1 MYAYIDFISITW
13 LGDSAVAIHN
23 ANPVAIKLLAS
34 VYMCYIR
41 LLLFV
46 CFFHYDRFCIYIFQ
60 VPC

>member
-13 LGDSAVAIHN
+13 SGDSAVAIHN

-46 CFFHYDRFCIYIFQ
+46 CFFSL
-60 VPC
+60 